1 MVKYYQNL
9 WVNTQKYVRIAIYF
23 QLLAVSYDL
32 HFKQNMLKKKHM
44 ENCYVSYF
52 KVILFSRNLSLI
64 KSDNIREEEFGKI
77 AGEAGELLFTT
88 LSNE

>member
-1 MVKYYQNL
+1 M
-9 WVNTQKYVRIAIYF
+9 
-23 QLLAVSYDL
+23 
-32 HFKQNMLKKKHM
+32 
-44 ENCYVSYF
+44 SYF